1 MTRRPCHGEGAT
13 TVEGR
18 NIRRLG
24 PELLED
30 AKKATLPWPKI
41 YRFREITLTRSALLR
56 MLRRNQF
63 VWK

>member
-1 MTRRPCHGEGAT
+1 MTHRP
-13 TVEGR
+13 VEGR

-63 VWK
+63 AWK